1 MHRIRWQKQCAHKAK
16 TADTTACFVQD
27 GGLLK
32 AEEDFRSL
40 FVAHT
45 HTRAASNLLHFL
57 FFRDWPSASLDWE
70 LLWHAQLVC
79 PACSVLAEGYYDSQD
94 FFGPEGGEE
103 QASSEHGPADHR

>member
-45 HTRAASNLLHFL
+45 HVLQATSCIFY
-57 FFRDWPSASLDWE
+57 FFGTGPVHRLIGNCCGMLNS
-70 LLWHAQLVC
+70 VC

-103 QASSEHGPADHR
+103 QARSEHGPADHR